1 VQDRNFTNKRK
12 CDKINISK
20 SPKRNLWRYIIMKE
34 KKNNSNAFT
43 GLKNDRYW
51 TPDPKIPETMTTIS
65 ESKTEPSTEGERVP
79 KEHPSDYH

>member
-1 VQDRNFTNKRK
+1 
-12 CDKINISK
+12 
-20 SPKRNLWRYIIMKE
+20 MKE

-79 KEHPSDYH
+79 KEHPGDYH